1 MTAIELTEK
10 GLTLPALVA
19 GDKLSVAIAADA
31 QVQSPCR
38 IVVSGPI
45 RGGASALLAVS
56 GPVQAGGSAQLDLA
70 TTQIR
75 ELFRALLPTDVQPV
89 RVECISEDS
98 AKFYAGS
105 TAVLR
110 NSALLWVADALPAES
125 FAAGDTLAAIRK
137 AIQTHEA
144 RRDNPH
150 GVTEKQVRDS
160 SSGARVFGALALD
173 NVWTSGNLSG
183 VAEVTTRIKAAHEE
197 GGGLPLAS
205 VYHVTAADSGD
216 GPAAYLSGVAKTI
229 PAGTSSNVLLVFEN
243 NSAAPRT
250 YTIFFD
256 VWRTFSRGMLNEG
269 TDYLPVS
276 GLGAGDFALLP
287 LTIWKLADGKVAV
300 IVNDFIRTDW
310 KDVYRFMTA
319 KIFDESGNVWAL
331 VADSDGG
338 MHTEPI
344 S

>member
-75 ELFRALLPTDVQPV
+75 ELFRPLLPTDVQPV

-98 AKFYAGS
+98 AEFYAGS
-105 TAVLR
+105 TTVLR
-110 NSALLWVADALPAES
+110 NSALLWAADALPAES
-125 FAAGDTLAAIRK
+125 FVAGDTLAAIRA

-150 GVTEKQVRDS
+150 GVTEMQVRDS
-160 SSGARVFGALALD
+160 SSGARVFG
-173 NVWTSGNLSG
+173 
-183 VAEVTTRIKAAHEE
+183 IKAAHEE

-205 VYHVTAADSGD
+205 VYHVTAADSVEA
-216 GPAAYLSGVAKTI
+216 PAAYLSGVAKTI

-276 GLGAGDFALLP
+276 GLGAGEFALLP